1 MSTRALSIAA
11 LALGVALAAAG
22 GAVARS
28 QATSITVVTTM
39 TTGEE
44 TPTPSGNVAAARGT
58 FTATV
63 TRSDTGAVVDWQM
76 TFDGLTGAARAA
88 HIHVAPPGQPGPV
101 VVPLC
106 GPCQAPA
113 SGTANVTPALLASLQ
128 TGGAYVNV
136 HTAANA
142 AGEIR
147 GQLAVVATTVTAL
160 TARQEVPRP
169 KGTVGR
175 ARASFRAAV
184 TKSGT
189 TGTLGW
195 RLSYSGLTGRAVA
208 AHIHIGPQG
217 RSGPVA
223 VPLCGPC
230 RSGVSRTTRLTPS
243 VLAALEAGRAYVN
256 VHTPRNPA
264 GEVRGQIAAVALSV
278 S

>member
-1 MSTRALSIAA
+1 MNRRALGVAA
-11 LALGVALAAAG
+11 LALAITLAAAG

-28 QATSITVVTTM
+28 QATSITVRAAM
-39 TTGEE
+39 TVGEE
-44 TPTPSGNVAAARGT
+44 TPAPTGNVAGAQGT

-63 TRSDTGAVVDWQM
+63 TKSDTGAVLDWQM
-76 TFDGLTGAARAA
+76 TFDSLSGAGRAA
-88 HIHVAPPGQPGPV
+88 HIHVAPVGQPGPV

-106 GPCQAPA
+106 GPCQSPA
-113 SGTANVTPALLASLQ
+113 SGTANVTPALLAALQ

-147 GQLAVVATTVTAL
+147 GQLGVVATTVTAL

-169 KGTVGR
+169 KGNVGR
-175 ARASFRAAV
+175 ARGIFKAAV

-208 AHIHIGPQG
+208 AHIHIGAQG

-230 RSGVSRTTRLTPS
+230 RTGVSRTTKLTAA
-243 VLAALEAGRAYVN
+243 VLTALEAGRAYVN
-256 VHTPRNPA
+256 VHTPGNPA
-264 GEVRGQIAAVALSV
+264 GEIRGQIAGLPLSV